1 MWISGPTKGLEN
13 IFLLLQSTSN
23 PDKRVYEGNISCEND
38 FDIPSLQPVK
48 MLRLWLMF
56 ATWMRVA
63 KMQKESGIQIE
74 NEKIEKMDY
83 LENSKVESKL
93 AGTLQHLLKF
103 S

>member
-1 MWISGPTKGLEN
+1 MKFDT
-13 IFLLLQSTSN
+13 LQKVSV
-23 PDKRVYEGNISCEND
+23 KQGNISCEND

-56 ATWMRVA
+56 ATWMSVA
-63 KMQKESGIQIE
+63 KMQKIDIQIQIE
-74 NEKIEKMDY
+74 NDKMDY

>member
-1 MWISGPTKGLEN
+1 MKYDI
-13 IFLLLQSTSN
+13 LQKVSV
-23 PDKRVYEGNISCEND
+23 KQGNISCEND

-63 KMQKESGIQIE
+63 KMQKEIDIQIGIQIE

-93 AGTLQHLLKF
+93 AGTSQHLLKF

>member
-1 MWISGPTKGLEN
+1 MQKVSVK
-13 IFLLLQSTSN
+13 Q
-23 PDKRVYEGNISCEND
+23 GNISCEHD

-63 KMQKESGIQIE
+63 KMQKEIEIDIGIQIE